1 MTLVNAPRAT
11 RLLFSTTNVA
21 IILHIFFPCANAL
34 HMLNNYCNGR
44 VIFISRYRKSNFEV
58 LLNELWNN
66 FLKSDVVI
74 PNRNDE
80 KIENVSGILICS
92 KVKFIISQV
101 NIWAS
106 HWTSADCM
114 LVTGCSSIEI
124 PKKYATKHSICHSCY
139 FRPLKKLIHATFSK
153 QTSCLGLP
161 PWHLACLNKTSIFFI
176 RWTQKGV
183 RA

>member
-1 MTLVNAPRAT
+1 MHQERPDSCFQ
-11 RLLFSTTNVA
+11 LLMLQLSYTYSSPVLTHYTCWIIIAMAESFSFLGTA
-21 IILHIFFPCANAL
+21 
-34 HMLNNYCNGR
+34 
-44 VIFISRYRKSNFEV
+44 KSNFEV

-114 LVTGCSSIEI
+114 LVTGCSLIEI

-161 PWHLACLNKTSIFFI
+161 PWHLACSSLVFLKEN
-176 RWTQKGV
+176 
-183 RA
+183 